1 MAKVPRRTET
11 GGLDSKQESGM
22 DNSLDLI
29 VGLGNPG
36 FEHRSARHNAGFWFV
51 DLVAQQYGGTYRTRR
66 RLYGDV
72 AEITIADR
80 RIRLLKPMTY
90 MNDSG
95 RAVAAA
101 AAYYKTPLERVL
113 VAYDELDLEPGRA
126 QLRFNRGHG
135 GHNGARNVVDCVG
148 RGFWRLR
155 LGIGHP
161 GPGRKDRVIGYV
173 LRRPSAEHQGA
184 ILDAVVAAADALV
197 VFLEK
202 GSERAKTQLHS
213 RDTEARPRAQADRE
227 PGE

>member
-1 MAKVPRRTET
+1 
-11 GGLDSKQESGM
+11 M
-22 DNSLDLI
+22 DNLLELI

-51 DLVAQQYGGTYRTRR
+51 NLLAQRYGGEFRPRR

-72 AEITIADR
+72 AEISVADR

-95 RAVAAA
+95 RAVQAATA
-101 AAYYKTPLERVL
+101 FYKMPLERVL
-113 VAYDELDLEPGRA
+113 IAYDELDLEPGRA

-135 GHNGARNVVDCVG
+135 GHNGTRNVVDCVG

-161 GPGRKDRVIGYV
+161 GPGRKDRVVSYV

-184 ILDAVVAAADALV
+184 ILGAVVAAADALA

-202 GSERAKTQLHS
+202 GAERAKTQLHS
-213 RDTEARPRAQADRE
+213 CGPERQPAEQDDKNSGR
-227 PGE
+227 